1 MRSRNWFVMLIVFT
15 LVGLLSACTLPLTTP
30 TPPPVSDSD
39 MATRVAKILTEMP
52 SPTSALATGELPPLA
67 TEPAPAETAA
77 PTTEVATAEVPTNEP
92 AATEPLPIPSATAT
106 LVTPTATATATPYP
120 GFTPPPDNPRTKL
133 GTASWTDTLNNGDNW
148 PTGPD
153 KYTSIAFGEG
163 KLKLT
168 GLTTTD
174 GWRLATTEKL
184 ANMYLEMT
192 VSTGTCSGSD
202 RYGFIFRVP
211 NSREANRGY
220 LFGVSCDGSYSL
232 REWDATIGAKG
243 SMTTHV
249 NWTNSPAIQAGSN
262 KNNTI
267 GVMAIGD
274 KIVLYANGVLL
285 KEVTDNTFSEGSFGL
300 FIGARETSNFTIS
313 VDEIAYWK
321 NPAP

>member
-1 MRSRNWFVMLIVFT
+1 MHPKNLLIVVSIFVV
-15 LVGLLSACTLPLTTP
+15 LGLLSACTLPLTTP

-52 SPTSALATGELPPLA
+52 SPTSALPTGELPPVV
-67 TEPAPAETAA
+67 TTTSEPPAQ
-77 PTTEVATAEVPTNEP
+77 VTAESPTEAPPEP
-92 AATEPLPIPSATAT
+92 PA
-106 LVTPTATATATPYP
+106 VTVVIPTATATLIPATATTTATPFP

-133 GTASWTDTLNNGDNW
+133 GTATWTDPLDDGDNW

-153 KYTSIAFGEG
+153 KYTSIDFSGG

-174 GWRLATTEKL
+174 GWRLAATEKL
-184 ANMYLEMT
+184 ANFYLEMT
-192 VSTGTCSGSD
+192 VSTGNCSGTD

-211 NSREANRGY
+211 NAREANRGY

-232 REWDATIGAKG
+232 REWDATIGSKG
-243 SMTTHV
+243 QMTTHI

-262 KNNTI
+262 KTNTI
-267 GVMAIGD
+267 GLMAVGD
-274 KIVLYANGVLL
+274 KLVLYANGVLL
-285 KEVTDNTFSEGSFGL
+285 KEVTDNTFLEGSLGL
-300 FIGARETSNFTIS
+300 FVGARETSNFTIS

-321 NPAP
+321 NPNP

>member
-1 MRSRNWFVMLIVFT
+1 MRSKNWIVIVSIFSLFV
-15 LVGLLSACTLPLTTP
+15 LLSACTLPLTTP
-30 TPPPVSDSD
+30 TPPPVSDSE

-67 TEPAPAETAA
+67 TEPPPAETSSITTGVA
-77 PTTEVATAEVPTNEP
+77 TTEVPASEPT
-92 AATEPLPIPSATAT
+92 ATEPLPIPTATAT
-106 LVTPTATATATPYP
+106 LVPPTITPTSTPYP
-120 GFTPPPDNPRTKL
+120 GFTPPPDNPRTKF
-133 GTASWTDTLNNGDNW
+133 GTPTWTDTFKNGDNW

-153 KYTSIAFGEG
+153 KYTSIDFSGN

-174 GWRLATTEKL
+174 GWRLVATEKL
-184 ANMYLEMT
+184 ANMYIEMT

-211 NSREANRGY
+211 NARDANRGY
-220 LFGVSCDGSYSL
+220 LFGVTCDGNYSL
-232 REWDATIGAKG
+232 REWDATIGSKG

-262 KNNTI
+262 KSNTI
-267 GVMAIGD
+267 GVLAIGD

-285 KEVTDNTFSEGSFGL
+285 KEVKDNTFSEGSFGL
-300 FIGARETSNFTIS
+300 FIGARETSNFTIT
-313 VDEIAYWK
+313 VGEISYWK
-321 NPAP
+321 NPAQ